1 MKETKHSSHQQGTP
15 ARNSVRHEPDPYW
28 KRAHHDWRVWA
39 GLLFM
44 FAAIAIY
51 VMSNDLSFFPR
62 GQPRPALS
70 GGAGK

>member
-1 MKETKHSSHQQGTP
+1 MNEAKHSSHQHGVP
-15 ARNSVRHEPDPYW
+15 ARESIQHNADPYW
-28 KRAHHDWRVWA
+28 RRAHRDWKVWV

-44 FAAIAIY
+44 FAAITIY

-70 GGAGK
+70 GAAGK